1 MDTEKAKVEEYP
13 LKGEYYIEGGAFVDA
28 QEIPEEGKQRRREN
42 YLEGYFIG
50 VARDSW
56 NELFILNFVRPYEE
70 GGNFSR
76 FTVILKE
83 REGAEVLLDILRFYS
98 TYKTLKESSTLILRI
113 RKEYTTPSLSYR
125 RGKSGREADISPY
138 DMYKGDFEA
147 IKYTV
152 NSLLGAYIFKED
164 YERIGADLRKAIR
177 EAVFKPYSEKRILGR
192 VNSAYKKLVDKGVLP
207 PPRDASATPEGK

>member
-1 MDTEKAKVEEYP
+1 MDTKKAKVEEYP

-28 QEIPEEGKQRRREN
+28 QEIPEEGKQRRRKN

-70 GGNFSR
+70 GGNLSR

-83 REGAEVLLDILRFYS
+83 REGAEVLLDILRYFS
-98 TYKTLKESSTLILRI
+98 EKSITKESTLILRI
-113 RKEYTTPSLSYR
+113 AKGYITPSVSYR
-125 RGKSGREADISPY
+125 RIKSGREADITLY
-138 DMYKGDFEA
+138 KKYKGDYEA
-147 IKYTV
+147 LKYTT
-152 NSLLGAYIFKED
+152 NSLLAAYITKEA
-164 YERIGADLRKAIR
+164 YSKLGAELRKAIR
-177 EAVFKPYSEKRILGR
+177 EAVFKPYSEKRILGK

-207 PPRDASATPEGK
+207 PPRDASAPPEGK